1 MSIVIERSSNADASK
16 VRREFIGRAWE
27 NTSKKDGT
35 TYFRC
40 VIDRNITK
48 LNLTPET
55 PFILWPNKKREGKQ
69 DADFRISLI
78 IPEDAE

>member
-1 MSIVIERSSNADASK
+1 MSIIIERSSNADAK

-35 TYFRC
+35 RYLRC

-48 LNLTPET
+48 LDLTPET
-55 PFILWPNKKREGKQ
+55 PFVLWPNKKREGKQ